1 MPHKSNPDLLHYATD
16 HAASPCHISKHKMQ
30 NIDLLLNYSGLFHFS
45 MKERAKPT
53 FSWEPAQLTLIVA
66 YAAVLRPNTC
76 HRLTGKSAWKI
87 EAAVHEQWEKNSSQG
102 KKKKLSSSHKC
113 KFRLSAGR
121 ACRYTGKQHT
131 TVFCDTLSRAIY
143 FRDAIMPALNSDSMY
158 FSNDQ
163 VVICQP

>member
-87 EAAVHEQWEKNSSQG
+87 EAAVHEQ
-102 KKKKLSSSHKC
+102 
-113 KFRLSAGR
+113 
-121 ACRYTGKQHT
+121 
-131 TVFCDTLSRAIY
+131 
-143 FRDAIMPALNSDSMY
+143 
-158 FSNDQ
+158 
-163 VVICQP
+163 